1 MNHSILV
8 TLNLVELYNVN
19 CIMYT
24 HIIYTIY
31 IILCFNRSLSTKD
44 VNSPKTGYI
53 YNILYV
59 NLTL

>member
-24 HIIYTIY
+24 MY
-31 IILCFNRSLSTKD
+31 IILCLNRSLSTKD
-44 VNSPKTGYI
+44 INSPKTGYI

-59 NLTL
+59 NLIL